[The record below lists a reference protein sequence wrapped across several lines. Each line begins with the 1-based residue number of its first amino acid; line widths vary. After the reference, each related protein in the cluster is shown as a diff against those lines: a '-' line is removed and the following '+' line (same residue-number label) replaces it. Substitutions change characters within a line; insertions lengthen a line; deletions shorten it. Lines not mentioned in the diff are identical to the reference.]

1 MLHLMIHTTDT
12 TNILNMTISLIHLA
26 MYKKD
31 KEGFIVNVAAQKVE
45 RTGRTE
51 GTVLRSVRTQKRFA
65 YTKEVDHLGNAKER
79 SYYNHTASCA
89 SEEYCRSLI
98 LEQGAAIKSRLHI
111 KVQRRAIR
119 CS

>member
-1 MLHLMIHTTDT
+1 MTVSLMY
-12 TNILNMTISLIHLA
+12 LA

-31 KEGFIVNVAAQKVE
+31 KEGLIVIVAAQKVE
-45 RTGRTE
+45 RKGRKE
-51 GTVLRSVRTQKRFA
+51 GTVLRPVRTQKCFA
-65 YTKEVDHLGNAKER
+65 HTKEVDHLGNTKER

-111 KVQRRAIR
+111 KAQRRDIR